1 MMEKDFAVKKE
12 TSVLNYNCSLLK
24 SLDTTQVVI
33 SYLKFSS
40 LICIP
45 LQMAN
50 SKRLG
55 TIMNAETLQLKAKE
69 QMEMEKRGSL
79 VIKSVEKSNQSPEM
93 TEFCV
98 SHLHLCFKYEYS

>member
-1 MMEKDFAVKKE
+1 MLQQDFAIEPKPD
-12 TSVLNYNCSLLK
+12 VLNYNCSLLL
-24 SLDTTQVVI
+24 SLDTTQVII
-33 SYLKFSS
+33 SDFEFSQ
-40 LICIP
+40 LIFVP

-55 TIMNAETLQLKAKE
+55 NIMNSETLRLKADE
-69 QMEMEKRGSL
+69 QMDMEKRGSL

-98 SHLHLCFKYEYS
+98 SLLTF